1 MAITLPVGV
10 PTPFDIEPSTL
21 QVEDLQRVLRWA
33 YEVGAS
39 DVILMTDDRV
49 AARLHGRYAR
59 VTHRRLTQPEIQRIL
74 GVIYAENGPA
84 LVSGGSP
91 LDFSYEFSVS
101 RESKLRFRVNA
112 TAGATRLS
120 TSGLEIVFRV
130 IPESPPTFE
139 EIALE
144 QEIVRAHREI
154 AKTQGLVMVVG
165 ATGTGKSTTLA
176 AMISDAVATAPLKVL
191 TYEAPI
197 EFQLSPPGGTHQ
209 GLVIQTEVPRHVKTF
224 ADGVSNA
231 LRRAPNII
239 MVGEMRDRETM
250 MGGVQACLTGHA
262 VYTTLHANSVAA
274 ALPRMLGEFPPGEQ
288 RGLLARLLDVLRL
301 IMTQRLVPTVDGRR
315 IALREW
321 LVLDQSIREELA
333 FADLDRLQPLLHRM
347 VRDRRQSLLCAA
359 ERVADRLAPGQMELI
374 AAEWKGAHG
383 DGHGH

>member
-1 MAITLPVGV
+1 MAITLPDGV
-10 PTPFDIEPSTL
+10 PTPFDIEPATL
-21 QVEDLQRVLRWA
+21 QVEDLQKVLRWA
-33 YEVGAS
+33 YELGVS

-59 VTHRRLTQPEIQRIL
+59 VTHRRLTQPEISQLL
-74 GVIYAENGPA
+74 GVIYADNGPA

-101 RESKLRFRVNA
+101 RERKLRFRVNA

-120 TSGLEIVFRV
+120 TSGIEIVFRV
-130 IPESPPTFE
+130 IPESPPTLE

-144 QEIVRAHREI
+144 REIVVAHREI
-154 AKTQGLVMVVG
+154 ARSQGLVMVVG

-176 AMISDAVATAPLKVL
+176 AMISDAVTNAPLKVV

-197 EFQLSPPGGTHQ
+197 EFQLSPPSGAQ
-209 GLVIQTEVPRHVKTF
+209 GLVIQTEVPRHVPTF

-239 MVGEMRDRETM
+239 MLGEARDRETM
-250 MGGVQACLTGHA
+250 MGLVQACLTGHA
-262 VYTTLHANSVAA
+262 VYATLHANSVAA

-301 IMTQRLVPTVDGRR
+301 VMTQRLVPTLDGRR
-315 IALREW
+315 VALREW
-321 LVLDQSIREELA
+321 LVFDQRIREELA

-347 VRDRRQSLLCAA
+347 VRERRQSLLCAA

-374 AAEWKGAHG
+374 AAEWKGAHE